1 MGMGMMG
8 VGLQMMVLG
17 LVVVIGLVAV
27 AVWAVMYFIGAGRPC
42 RASDSQARQ
51 ILDQRSASGQIDRD
65 EYLRIRRELS

>member
-8 VGLQMMVLG
+8 FRLLMMLLG
-17 LVVVIGLVAV
+17 LFVVIGLVAV
-27 AVWAVMYFIGAGRPC
+27 AAWALIYFTGAGRP
-42 RASDSQARQ
+42 RGASDSQARQ